1 MVEFGYKVQV
11 PLLQI
16 PTPFSAGN
24 NSSDLVYSV
33 FSGLGSAAGSPTP
46 RLLVQRFTLNWAV
59 PVFSPTNPNQSRN
72 RLRLSFGLGSLSICL
87 VHESPSLTIGL
98 SACWTFWISS
108 VDVFCWYPGALAVS
122 LSSESLDE
130 LFFLRS
136 NVTSLIGISIW
147 PDGNKSSKFHRVRGQ
162 SFSAKLVGF
171 QEIAKFHL
179 QGLPIIRTSC
189 VLSIPVPGFR
199 PYRRQY

>member
-1 MVEFGYKVQV
+1 MEIGSQRDRCSFTRRPRVCCWFTNAKIASLEVHAELCRSG
-11 PLLQI
+11 
-16 PTPFSAGN
+16 FS
-24 NSSDLVYSV
+24 L
-33 FSGLGSAAGSPTP
+33 
-46 RLLVQRFTLNWAV
+46 
-59 PVFSPTNPNQSRN
+59 TNPNQSRN

-147 PDGNKSSKFHRVRGQ
+147 PDGNKSSKVVYSDPSASAWGSFIEFEGKVFHQNWSDFKRSQSSIYRV
-162 SFSAKLVGF
+162 
-171 QEIAKFHL
+171 
-179 QGLPIIRTSC
+179 
-189 VLSIPVPGFR
+189 
-199 PYRRQY
+199 YR

>member
-1 MVEFGYKVQV
+1 MCRSG
-11 PLLQI
+11 
-16 PTPFSAGN
+16 FS
-24 NSSDLVYSV
+24 L
-33 FSGLGSAAGSPTP
+33 
-46 RLLVQRFTLNWAV
+46 
-59 PVFSPTNPNQSRN
+59 TNPNQSRN
-72 RLRLSFGLGSLSICL
+72 RLRLSFGLGLLSICL

-162 SFSAKLVGF
+162 SFSSKLVGF

-199 PYRRQY
+199 PYRAWD

>member
-33 FSGLGSAAGSPTP
+33 FSGLGSAAGSPT
-46 RLLVQRFTLNWAV
+46 
-59 PVFSPTNPNQSRN
+59 PNQSRN